1 MNVDLPGFA
10 DPVAGAQGCFRAVLA
25 AMATPGSVHRA
36 GEGLSPPAPLGRA
49 MAGVLLS
56 LVDGDTTLALEGDC
70 AMARDWLVFHSGAPV
85 VDASA
90 DAAFVAAYT
99 LPDLAALRT
108 GSDEAPEDAATLL
121 LEVAGFGEGQKLL
134 LSGPGLKAPAE
145 FQVAGLP
152 ADFVA
157 AWARNHALFPRG
169 VDIILCAGAQLAA
182 LPRSLRITE
191 GAV

>member
-1 MNVDLPGFA
+1 MSVELPGFA

-25 AMATPGSVHRA
+25 AMASPGSMHAA

-49 MAGVLLS
+49 MAAVLLS
-56 LVDGDTTLALEGDC
+56 LVDGDTTLALDGDC
-70 AMARDWLVFHSGAPV
+70 AAARDWLVFHCGASV
-85 VDASA
+85 VDSSA
-90 DAAFVAAYT
+90 DAAFVAAHK
-99 LPDLAALRT
+99 LPDLARLRT

-121 LEVAGFGEGQKLL
+121 LEVAAFGEGQKLL

-145 FQVAGLP
+145 FRVAGLP
-152 ADFVA
+152 DDFTA

-169 VDIILCAGAQLAA
+169 VDIILCAGARIAA